1 MNEKELLEKLW
12 KKGKE
17 FLGVK
22 YPIISGAMTW
32 ISDHSLVSAVSE
44 AGGFGV
50 LAGGNSPAEWL
61 AEEIDRVRSLTDKPF
76 GVNLIVI
83 APNYKKHLE
92 VVKEKKV
99 DFIIF
104 AGNFP
109 RDKEIAQIK
118 ETGAK
123 TIAFASNETSAK
135 RLISRG
141 IDALILEGNEAGGH
155 VGYVSLVV
163 LLQQVLFKFRDTVP
177 IFTAGGIATGEMAA
191 HLLLAGA
198 SGIQMGTI
206 FAVSKES
213 KAHPK
218 FKERYIK
225 AKARE
230 AVATPQFHQAL
241 RVVPV
246 RAIRNKGMERFSELQ
261 IELIEKI
268 KRGEISQIEA
278 QYAVEKFWV
287 GALRRA
293 VEEGDIETGSLM
305 AGQSVGLVNKEMSV
319 REIIDYII
327 EGILKELRHVKNM
340 VCLD

>member
-1 MNEKELLEKLW
+1 MEEKKLLEKLW
-12 KKGKE
+12 KRGKE
-17 FLGVK
+17 FLGVE

-32 ISDHSLVSAVSE
+32 ISDHTLVSAVSE

-50 LAGGNSPAEWL
+50 LAGGNSPPEWL
-61 AEEIDRVRSLTDKPF
+61 SEEIDKIRSITDKPF

-83 APNYKKHLE
+83 APNYRKHLD
-92 VVKEKKV
+92 VVREKKV
-99 DFIIF
+99 DFVIF

-109 RDKEIAQIK
+109 MDKDIKLIK

-123 TIAFASNETSAK
+123 TVAFASNEGSAR

-155 VGYVSLVV
+155 VGYVSLIV
-163 LLQQVLFKFRDTVP
+163 LLQQVLFKFRDRVP
-177 IFTAGGIATGEMAA
+177 IFTAGGIATGAMAA

-213 KAHPK
+213 NAHQE
-218 FKERYIK
+218 FKKRYIK

-246 RAIRNKGMERFSELQ
+246 RAIRNKGMDEFAELQ
-261 IELIEKI
+261 IRLLEQI
-268 KRGEISQIEA
+268 KKGEISQIEA
-278 QYAVEKFWV
+278 QYEVEKFWV

-293 VEEGDIETGSLM
+293 VQEGDIERGSLM
-305 AGQSVGLVNKEMSV
+305 AGQSVGLVDKEMSV
-319 REIIDYII
+319 REIIEYITQ
-327 EGILKELRHVKNM
+327 GILEELRHIINLICV
-340 VCLD
+340 D

>member
-1 MNEKELLEKLW
+1 MKEKELLEKLW
-12 KKGKE
+12 KKGKD
-17 FLGVK
+17 FLGVE

-32 ISDHSLVSAVSE
+32 ISDHTLVSAVCE

-50 LAGGNSPAEWL
+50 LAAGNSPPEWL
-61 AEEIDRVRSLTDKPF
+61 ADEIDKVRSLTDKPF

-83 APNYKKHLE
+83 APNYKQHIQ

-99 DFIIF
+99 DFVIF

-109 RDKEIAQIK
+109 RDKEIQEVK

-123 TIAFASNETSAK
+123 TMAFASNETGAK

-163 LLQQVLFKFRDTVP
+163 LLQQVLFKLRDEVP
-177 IFTAGGIATGEMAA
+177 IFTAGGIATGQMAA

-198 SGIQMGTI
+198 AGIQMGTI

-213 KAHPK
+213 RAHPR
-218 FKERYIK
+218 FKERYLK

-241 RVVPV
+241 KVVPV
-246 RAIRNKGMERFSELQ
+246 RAIRNKATDRFAELQ
-261 IELIEKI
+261 IELLEKLR
-268 KRGEISQIEA
+268 KGEITKEQA
-278 QYAVEKFWV
+278 QYEVENFWV

-293 VEEGDIETGSLM
+293 VEEGDVEGGSLM
-305 AGQSVGLVNKEMSV
+305 AGQSVGLVDRQMSV
-319 REIIDYII
+319 KEIIDYIYN
-327 EGILKELRHVKNM
+327 GILQELRRIISL
-340 VCLD
+340 VCE

>member
-1 MNEKELLEKLW
+1 MNEKKFLEKLW
-12 KKGKE
+12 EKGKD
-17 FLGVK
+17 FLGVE

-32 ISDHSLVSAVSE
+32 ISDHTLVSAVSE

-61 AEEIDRVRSLTDKPF
+61 ADEIDRIHASTEKPF

-83 APNYKKHLE
+83 APNYKRHLE

-99 DFIIF
+99 NFVIF
-104 AGNFP
+104 AGSFP
-109 RDKEIAQIK
+109 KDKEIVGVKA
-118 ETGAK
+118 TGAK
-123 TIAFASNETSAK
+123 TIAFASNEGSAR
-135 RLISRG
+135 RLMSRG

-163 LLQQVLFKFRDTVP
+163 LLQQVLFKFRNRVP
-177 IFTAGGIATGEMAA
+177 IFTAGGIATGQMAA

-206 FAVSKES
+206 FAISKES
-213 KAHPK
+213 RAHPE
-218 FKERYIK
+218 FKKRYIK

-246 RAIRNKGMERFSELQ
+246 RAIRNKGMDEFAELQ
-261 IELIEKI
+261 MKLLKEIKEGKI
-268 KRGEISQIEA
+268 SRIDA
-278 QYAVEKFWV
+278 QYEVEKFWV
-287 GALRRA
+287 GALRKA
-293 VEEGDIETGSLM
+293 VEEGDVDRGSLM
-305 AGQSVGLVNKEMSV
+305 AGQSVGLVDKEMSV
-319 REIIDYII
+319 KEIIEYITK
-327 EGILKELRHVKNM
+327 GILGELKYIKSLVGS
-340 VCLD
+340 D

>member
-1 MNEKELLEKLW
+1 MKEKQLLEKLW

-17 FLGVK
+17 FLGVE

-32 ISDHSLVSAVSE
+32 ISDHRLVSAVSE

-50 LAGGNSPAEWL
+50 LAAGNSDPEWL
-61 AEEIDRVRSLTDKPF
+61 AEEIDKVRALTKKPF

-83 APNYKKHLE
+83 APNYRAHIE

-99 DFIIF
+99 DFVVF

-109 RDKEIAQIK
+109 RDKDIEEIK
-118 ETGAK
+118 GTGAK
-123 TIAFASNETSAK
+123 VLAFASNEIGAK
-135 RLISRG
+135 RLLSRG
-141 IDALILEGNEAGGH
+141 VDALILEGSEAGGH

-163 LLQQVLFKFRDTVP
+163 LLQQVLFKFRERVP
-177 IFTAGGIATGEMAA
+177 IFVAGGIATGEMAA

-213 KAHPK
+213 RAHPK
-218 FKERYIK
+218 FKERYLR

-241 RVVPV
+241 KVVPV
-246 RAIRNKGMERFSELQ
+246 RAIRNKATDRFAELQ
-261 IELIEKI
+261 IELLEKL
-268 KRGEISQIEA
+268 KKGEITKEQA
-278 QYAVEKFWV
+278 QYEVEKFWV

-293 VEEGDIETGSLM
+293 VEEGDVEGGSLM
-305 AGQSVGLVNKEMSV
+305 AGQSVGLVEKEMSV
-319 REIIDYII
+319 REIIEFIYQ
-327 EGILKELRHVKNM
+327 EILRELKRVISIT
-340 VCLD
+340 CI